1 MNIPEKS
8 AVTLMAIF
16 SVPIEIPKS
25 DCTAGT
31 IACAKSQNVMTP
43 KTMPVIIRS
52 VPL

>member
-1 MNIPEKS
+1 
-8 AVTLMAIF
+8 MAIF

-25 DCTAGT
+25 DCTAGTTLT